1 MTARTVL
8 VIEDDPIL
16 QEYLQAALHEVGYEA
31 VAAEGEEAL
40 TAAQQYQPEV
50 ILLDL
55 MMPLLTGAQLHE
67 QLRAN
72 TLTAHIP
79 IIAMSSPRNLALL
92 GRHLAIDDQLPKPFT
107 LQELYEIVARWAPAP
122 EETS

>member
-1 MTARTVL
+1 MPACTVL
-8 VIEDDPIL
+8 VIEDDPTL
-16 QEYLQAALHEVGYEA
+16 QEYLQAALREVGYEA
-31 VAAEGEEAL
+31 VVAEGEEAL
-40 TAAQQYQPEV
+40 TAAQQHQPTV

-72 TLTAHIP
+72 AATARIP

-92 GRHLAIDDQLPKPFT
+92 VRHLSIDDQLAKPFT
-107 LQELYEIVARWAPAP
+107 LQELYAIVARWAPTP
-122 EETS
+122 RETV